1 MFLLVPSAILIIYAV
16 LSGIVP
22 LKTSWLKKILLA
34 LIVVFVGLKYQIYTL
49 DGGTLMQ
56 PSVSRTGMIVLET
69 LYGSLIFFVILLFI
83 KDLANLILFVLRK
96 LGKYSGKNA
105 NGNSIIG
112 LMVLAAL
119 MAASVGTYEAIKVP
133 EVKTVEIT
141 LKGLN
146 PVWKGFK
153 IVQLSDIHIG
163 PVQRK
168 EWLQQVVDKVNA
180 LNPDVVVITGDFVDG
195 PTRDL
200 FGELQP
206 LENIK
211 AIYGIIG
218 IPGNHEYYSGYAAW
232 MNALKMHGITM
243 LQNQSVVLRKDNQAL
258 VIGGTTDFGAS
269 RFGLENPDIKKTFN
283 HTEMAPRILLTHQ
296 PKTTY
301 RTAEPFD
308 LQLSGHTHGGHL
320 FFLYPLI
327 GYFNDWLVSGLYQ
340 RGDRQIYVSNGTGLW
355 SGFSQRFGVPSEIT
369 EIILR

>member
-1 MFLLVPSAILIIYAV
+1 MFLLIPSAILIIYAV

-22 LKTSWLKKILLA
+22 LKMSWLKKILLA
-34 LIVVFVGLKYQIYTL
+34 LVVVFVGLKYQIYTL

-69 LYGSLIFFVILLFI
+69 LYGSLVFFVILLFI
-83 KDLANLILFVLRK
+83 KDLTNLILFVLRK

-112 LMVLAAL
+112 LMVIAAL

-133 EVKTVEIT
+133 AVKTVEIT

-168 EWLQQVVDKVNA
+168 EWLQQVVDKANA
-180 LNPDVVVITGDFVDG
+180 LKPDLVVITGDFVDG
-195 PTRDL
+195 STGNL

-211 AIYGIIG
+211 AKYGIIG
-218 IPGNHEYYSGYAAW
+218 IPGNHEYYSGYEAW

-243 LQNQSVVLRKDNQAL
+243 LQNQSVVLRKDNQSL
-258 VIGGTTDFGAS
+258 VIGGTTDFGAY

-283 HTEMAPRILLTHQ
+283 HTETAPRILLTHQ

-301 RTAEPFD
+301 RTTEPFD